1 MKTFQQ
7 FVEQIPSAPQTSLTM
22 FRTRQNE
29 IAKRQLR
36 RQVHGELER
45 RAEHE
50 LSNVEKTKA
59 I

>member
-7 FVEQIPSAPQTSLTM
+7 FMEQIPSAPQTSLSM
-22 FRTRQNE
+22 FRARQNV
-29 IAKRQLR
+29 IASRQQR
-36 RQVHGELER
+36 RHVHGELER